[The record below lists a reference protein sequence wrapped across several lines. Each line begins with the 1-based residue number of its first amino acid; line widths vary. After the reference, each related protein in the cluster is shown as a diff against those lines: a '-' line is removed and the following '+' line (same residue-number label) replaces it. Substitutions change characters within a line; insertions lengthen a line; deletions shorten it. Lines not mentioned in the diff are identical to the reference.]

1 MGDTYQQ
8 IVPLDVKDEIEG
20 EMIVSKMFLFFTAE
34 KIIEAD
40 ERQFQSTQFKS
51 FEPGEN
57 WKSAVA
63 HLMEEFLAFE
73 WNTVRFLTGKEVYNA
88 YGVDSVRCPF
98 CDFDIVESDWHEKL
112 DEWMNETGN
121 DVITCNKCGNAASIT
136 SYVFDPLWAFGY
148 GAVHLWNWPA
158 LDSQFVEKLSAYINR
173 EVVIV
178 SGKL

>member
-8 IVPLDVKDEIEG
+8 IVPIEVRDEIEG
-20 EMIVSKMFLFFTAE
+20 EMLVSKMFLFFNAE

-40 ERQFQSTQFKS
+40 EKQFQSTQFKS

-57 WKSAVA
+57 WKAAVE
-63 HLMEEFLAFE
+63 HPMEEFLALE
-73 WNTVRFLTGKEVYNA
+73 WNTVRFLSGKEVYNA
-88 YGVDSVRCPF
+88 NGVDSICCPN
-98 CDFDIVESDWHEKL
+98 CKSDIVETDWHEKL

-121 DVITCNKCGNAASIT
+121 DVIACSKCGQAASIT
-136 SYVFDPLWAFGY
+136 NYIFDPLWAFGY

-158 LDSQFVEKLSAYINR
+158 LDRRFIEKLSAHINR